1 MVSNDHV
8 SVNAHNHLT
17 IGGKDTLELARE
29 FGTPLYVMDE
39 AFVRAACRHYVAAI
53 KTHYD
58 GKGLAAFASKAFCCK
73 AMCKIA
79 AEEGLAL
86 DVVSK
91 GELFTALL
99 AGFPAD
105 RMLFHGNNKPA
116 DELEFAI
123 TSGIGRIVADNI
135 NELEQINTIAGS
147 CGKRQSV
154 QLRITP
160 GVEAHTHDYV
170 RTGQTDSKFGFALQT
185 GDAMRAVQMAVRMPN
200 LRLSGVHCHIGSQIL
215 DVQPFMLAAEIMTG
229 FIADARDQ
237 HNITIEELNLGGGF
251 GIRYTEQD
259 NPPPH
264 EDFLHSVSRAISGVC
279 SARNLPLPFIYIEP
293 GRSIVAPAGITLY
306 TVGAIKEIPG
316 IRTYLS
322 VDGGMADNP
331 RYALYGSQYEML
343 IANKAGAEK
352 TKRYTVAGRCCES
365 GDLLGKDVPLQD
377 AAAGDIL
384 AVLATGA
391 YNYSMA
397 SNYNRLLKPAVVFV
411 NNGAVR
417 VAVKRQSYEDL
428 IQSDE

>member
-1 MVSNDHV
+1 
-8 SVNAHNHLT
+8 
-17 IGGKDTLELARE
+17 
-29 FGTPLYVMDE
+29 
-39 AFVRAACRHYVAAI
+39 
-53 KTHYD
+53 
-58 GKGLAAFASKAFCCK
+58 AAFASKAFCCK
-73 AMCKIA
+73 AMCKIV

-86 DVVSK
+86 DVVSG
-91 GELFTALL
+91 GELFTALQ
-99 AGFPAD
+99 AGFPTE

-116 DELEFAI
+116 GELEFAI
-123 TSGIGRIVADNI
+123 TSGVGRIVADNI
-135 NELEQINTIAGS
+135 NELELINKIAVT
-147 CGKRQSV
+147 CGKRQAV

-185 GDAMRAVQMAVRMPN
+185 GEAMRAAQAAAGMPG
-200 LRLSGVHCHIGSQIL
+200 LKLVGIHCHIGSQIL
-215 DVQPFMLAAEIMTG
+215 DVEPFMLAAEIMTG
-229 FIADARDQ
+229 FIADARDN
-237 HNITIEELNLGGGF
+237 HSITIEELNLGGGF
-251 GIRYTEQD
+251 GIRYTAVD

-264 EDFLHSVSRAISGVC
+264 GDFLQSVARAIDGVC
-279 SARNLPLPFIYIEP
+279 SARKLPLPFIYIEP
-293 GRSIVAPAGITLY
+293 GRSVVAPTGITLY

-352 TKRYTVAGRCCES
+352 TRQYTVAGRCCES
-365 GDLLGKDVPLQD
+365 GDLLGKDVPLQE

-391 YNYSMA
+391 YNYSMS

-411 NNGAVR
+411 NNGSVR
-417 VAVKRQSYEDL
+417 IAVKRQTYEDL